1 MPPNNLC
8 LAPFAYMTFDPA
20 TNVSPCPALGG
31 SVWNFKGQQL
41 QRIWTNEQLTAFREH
56 MLDNKK
62 HDVCHRCWDEEAV
75 GMQSERTML
84 WNPNKDP
91 TGVNTVIL
99 DSGKTAADVL
109 KSHKHGPLQL
119 IIKVGNVCNLRCRSC
134 NSADSVTLSVE
145 GKYYAEHYGLVKNF
159 YLKETETKT
168 FTDAQI
174 DEIIQFC
181 DNVVRIEFYGG
192 EPLLDKQL
200 PKFLYKLVELDL
212 AKKINLNIST
222 NVTHSINNELIETL
236 SHFNHVNINLS
247 IDGWG
252 NKFTYLRHPGKW
264 DEVYENI
271 KWFIQLRNSGKLK
284 LSLLVA
290 TTVTIMNV
298 YDLPELLDKIDE
310 LKLPV
315 FLILAWFPHY
325 YSIRNIPN
333 DIAREIAHRLTAT
346 GRNNLAP
353 IVQALNNG
361 FVAEHWEKF
370 KTWTAMVDQYRNES
384 FATTFPEYTKL
395 ITAHDN
401 KVDFVQQIV

>member
-1 MPPNNLC
+1 MQPNNLC
-8 LAPFAYMTFDPA
+8 LAPFTYMTFDPA

-31 SVWNFKGQQL
+31 SVWNFKGQPL
-41 QRIWTNEQLTAFREH
+41 QRIWTNEQLTEFRDH
-56 MLDNKK
+56 MLENNK
-62 HDVCHRCWDEEAV
+62 HTVCHRCWDEEAV
-75 GMQSERTML
+75 GMDSERTML
-84 WNPNKDP
+84 WNPDKDP

-99 DSGKTAADVL
+99 DSGKTAADIL
-109 KSHKHGPLQL
+109 RDYKQGPMQL

-134 NSADSVTLSVE
+134 NSADSITLSVE
-145 GKYYAEHYGLVKNF
+145 GKYYAEQYGLVKNF

-181 DNVVRIEFYGG
+181 NNVVRIEFYGG

-200 PKFLYKLVELDL
+200 PKFLRKLVDLDL

-222 NVTHSINNELIETL
+222 NVTHRISDELVDTL
-236 SHFNHVNINLS
+236 SHFNHLNINLS

-264 DEVYENI
+264 SEVHNNI
-271 KWFIQLRNSGKLK
+271 KWFIQLRDSGKLK

-290 TTVTIMNV
+290 TTVTTMNV
-298 YDLPELLDKIDE
+298 YDLPELLDEIDA
-310 LKLPV
+310 LALPM

-325 YSIRNIPN
+325 YSIRNIPTS
-333 DIAREIAHRLTAT
+333 IAQAIASRLTAT
-346 GRNNLAP
+346 GRDNLTP
-353 IVQALNNG
+353 IVQALHNG
-361 FVAEHWEKF
+361 FDVEHWNKF
-370 KTWTAMVDQYRNES
+370 KSWTAMVDKYRNES

-395 ITAHDN
+395 IKTYDD
-401 KVDFVQQIV
+401 KVDFV